1 MPCGCCCYF
10 CQVIYHHI
18 YVAISLVI
26 LPDIPLPPS
35 YGGPAKS
42 VWHYESHSLDF
53 TGECERRKTTACPW
67 SSFSDSAHQE
77 ALCPRSRMLFLLSSF
92 PHCTDWKHKPLSN
105 MKMDSG
111 KCVAD
116 GNFAMLRG
124 ISARRSAFCHP
135 YILLYSITGLI
146 FSEAFSQMLT
156 CSSPTIKARL
166 PEEFIYHLDSEKK
179 IFRIPLCLSAS
190 KPIVLK
196 TSITAKS
203 KGRAIWRVSWKLR
216 QADLWV
222 YSRRCIRMDFQ
233 WDIFLLP
240 CSCSACVFISAALF
254 IFL

>member
-1 MPCGCCCYF
+1 MLLTLSYLAFSVPCGCCCYF

-18 YVAISLVI
+18 YLAIS
-26 LPDIPLPPS
+26 PLPPS

-42 VWHYESHSLDF
+42 AWHYESHSLDF
-53 TGECERRKTTACPW
+53 TGECERKKTTACPW

-124 ISARRSAFCHP
+124 ISAMRSALCHP

-146 FSEAFSQMLT
+146 FFWSFQPNTHLLITYHQSKT
-156 CSSPTIKARL
+156 ARRVHL
-166 PEEFIYHLDSEKK
+166 PFRLWKK
-179 IFRIPLCLSAS
+179 NI
-190 KPIVLK
+190 
-196 TSITAKS
+196 
-203 KGRAIWRVSWKLR
+203 
-216 QADLWV
+216 
-222 YSRRCIRMDFQ
+222 
-233 WDIFLLP
+233 
-240 CSCSACVFISAALF
+240 
-254 IFL
+254 